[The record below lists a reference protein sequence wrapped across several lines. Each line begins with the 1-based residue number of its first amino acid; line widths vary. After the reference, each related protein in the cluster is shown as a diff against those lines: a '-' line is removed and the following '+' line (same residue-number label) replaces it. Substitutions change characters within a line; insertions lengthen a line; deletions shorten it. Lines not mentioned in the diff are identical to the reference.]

1 MSYKVIMIYPDG
13 NEEEDD
19 EIFDSKSEAREYGEY
34 LRSCS
39 CTGREVLHLSN
50 PGDYPYED
58 DDDDDIDFRIERC

>member
-19 EIFDSKSEAREYGEY
+19 EIFDSKSEAREYAEY

-39 CTGREVLHLSN
+39 HTGREVLNLSN
-50 PGDYPYED
+50 PGDYPYDED
-58 DDDDDIDFRIERC
+58 DDDNIDFRIERC